1 MRRRA
6 LALSIAAAVLP
17 LTACTP
23 SLHDIEVGHLMGE
36 SGKTLTAEFSDAG
49 RLPLGA
55 EVRFGAQVVGRVTDI
70 EVHDFQAVVELSIT
84 DDTAV
89 PEGTT
94 ARIELT
100 SALGEEYVMLHPP
113 AEPGPPLPDGARLEN
128 TSKGP
133 DVEDALAALGAV
145 VNGAGM
151 DQART
156 VISEFNNAFDGRD
169 QQLREL
175 LEQLRSGL
183 AALEAQS
190 DQITEVID
198 DVHAL
203 SERLAAG
210 KPTIER
216 ALTSTPPLLEMLLA
230 ERDRFT
236 ALLGNTSRLAGAADQ
251 LADQLDSSVR
261 TQVRQLRPA
270 LAELRSTTE
279 DLEATLSN
287 LQRFS
292 ALFQRATPG
301 DYVLFNGTVDV
312 PGMIVQLLAPGTPMP
327 PPGENPLEQLLGQP

>member
-216 ALTSTPPLLEMLLA
+216 ALTNTPRCWRCCWRSATGSPLCW
-230 ERDRFT
+230 
-236 ALLGNTSRLAGAADQ
+236 
-251 LADQLDSSVR
+251 
-261 TQVRQLRPA
+261 
-270 LAELRSTTE
+270 
-279 DLEATLSN
+279 
-287 LQRFS
+287 
-292 ALFQRATPG
+292 
-301 DYVLFNGTVDV
+301 
-312 PGMIVQLLAPGTPMP
+312 GTPHDWP
-327 PPGENPLEQLLGQP
+327 VLPINSPTSSTAPCAPRCGSCGRRWPSFAAPRKTWKPR